1 MARTRPFDSYP
12 DKYDAWF
19 LRHRELYLAE
29 IEAVRRLLPLPGT
42 AVEIGVG
49 SGKFAAPLGIRFGVE
64 PSQKMALRARQAGIL
79 VAGGVAE
86 ALPLKTSSVDTALM
100 VTTICFVDDP
110 VISMKEARRILRPGG
125 SILIGLVDRDSHL
138 GRRYLARKDES
149 VFYREATFYSS
160 REVLSVLKE
169 AGFSGFQAVQTILPD
184 DATCTSIEKGFGRGG
199 FVVIRAESP
208 L

>member
-19 LRHRELYLAE
+19 LRHRDLYLTE
-29 IEAVRRLLPLPGT
+29 IEAVRRLLPQQGT

-49 SGKFAAPLGIRFGVE
+49 SGKFAMPLGIRFGVE
-64 PSQKMALRARQAGIL
+64 PSQKMALRAIQAGIL

-86 ALPLKTSSVDTALM
+86 ALPLKTSSVDTTLM

-125 SILIGLVDRDSHL
+125 RILIGLVDRDSHL
-138 GRRYLARKDES
+138 GRRYLARKEES

-169 AGFSGFQAVQTILPD
+169 AGFCGFQAVQTILPD
-184 DATCTSIEKGFGRGG
+184 DPTCTRIEEGFGRGG